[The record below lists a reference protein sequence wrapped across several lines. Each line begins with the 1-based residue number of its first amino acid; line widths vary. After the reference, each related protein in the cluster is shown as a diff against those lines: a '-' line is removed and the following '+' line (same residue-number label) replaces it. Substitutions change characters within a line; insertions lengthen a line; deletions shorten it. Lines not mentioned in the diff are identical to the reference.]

1 MTLIKTSLLNGIAV
15 VIKMLTLLG
24 INKVLAIYVGPAG
37 YAAIG
42 QFQNAVQ
49 MITTFASG
57 AINTGVVKYTAEF
70 HDNEEKQQ
78 TVWRT
83 AGTIAL
89 TGAVLTGIL
98 VAIFSKSLAAWFLKD
113 ESYSGVFVWFAV
125 TLVFFVFNT
134 LLLAILNGKKEIHR
148 YVVAN
153 ITGSLFALIVT
164 SFMAIQFGLYGA
176 LVALAV
182 YQSLTFCVTFT
193 LCYKASWFKL
203 RFLFGAI
210 DKQAAKNLAKYT
222 AMALTSAA
230 CIPISHILVRDH
242 LGETLGWE
250 GAGYWEAMWRLSAA
264 YLMVVTT
271 TLSIYYL
278 PKLSELI
285 KISDIKREI
294 IQGYKIILPTAAVCG
309 LFIYIMRDMIIQI
322 LFSVEFVHMEVLFG
336 WQMIGDTLKIGSWI
350 LSYLML
356 AKAMTKLF
364 IFSEI
369 FFAVSFYIFTIYLT
383 ETFGLVG
390 VSIAHALN
398 YTLYW
403 IFVALA
409 LIYNLKIIEKNN
421 HIVKV
426 KNDC

>member
-70 HDNEEKQQ
+70 HDNEEKQR

-113 ESYSGVFVWFAV
+113 ESYSGVFIWFAV

-176 LVALAV
+176 LVALAI

-203 RFLFGAI
+203 KFLIGII
-210 DKQAAKNLAKYT
+210 DKKAAKSLAKYT
-222 AMALTSAA
+222 AMALTGAV
-230 CIPISHILVRDH
+230 CIPVSHILIRNY
-242 LGETLGWE
+242 LGETLGWDA
-250 GAGYWEAMWRLSAA
+250 AGYWEAMWRLSTA
-264 YLMVVTT
+264 YLMLITT
-271 TLSIYYL
+271 TLAVYFL
-278 PKLSELI
+278 PRLSELKAAAEI
-285 KISDIKREI
+285 RAEILYGYRFIMPAAAASALIIYLCREF
-294 IQGYKIILPTAAVCG
+294 
-309 LFIYIMRDMIIQI
+309 FIHT
-322 LFSVEFVHMEVLFG
+322 LFSSEFKGMEVLFT
-336 WQMIGDTLKIGSWI
+336 WQLIGDFFKICSWLLGYVLI
-350 LSYLML
+350 
-356 AKAMTKLF
+356 AKACFVLVMISEIVFSVFFYFF
-364 IFSEI
+364 IFLTTNELGIESTSI
-369 FFAVSFYIFTIYLT
+369 GHSVSYFLYFV
-383 ETFGLVG
+383 FMF
-390 VSIAHALN
+390 IALR
-398 YTLYW
+398 
-403 IFVALA
+403 VK
-409 LIYNLKIIEKNN
+409 KII
-421 HIVKV
+421 
-426 KNDC
+426 